1 MTKVRTGAPLF
12 AISQWIKRGK
22 REREREREREEKAG
36 GEIDEERRKREERR
50 ERESVASREQ
60 KKGESPII
68 HSYVFAYLRGVDR
81 RRFP

>member
-22 REREREREREEKAG
+22 RERERERKRWVGKLTKREGRE
-36 GEIDEERRKREERR
+36 KREERR

>member
-22 REREREREREEKAG
+22 REREREREEKVG

-50 ERESVASREQ
+50 EKRARERGFERT
-60 KKGESPII
+60 KKKERAPSSI
-68 HSYVFAYLRGVDR
+68 VTYLHI
-81 RRFP
+81 

>member
-22 REREREREREEKAG
+22 REREREREEKVG